1 MNYHSISDNIGDK
14 NKPKGEHH
22 NMTGI
27 ATILVLAALIGFF
40 LGLLGIIKGNVKLL
54 KLKTRKASLLFLLL
68 SLVLFMVG
76 GAMLPSETTTT
87 SPDVKQ
93 EKAQSEKEIVK
104 EQTEAPKLEEQVEKK
119 VEKVLDKEEVG
130 TETDELA
137 KLEVHFV
144 DVGQGAAQ
152 IILTPAG
159 KVMVIDG
166 GNNDDEERMVSYLN
180 KLGVKKVDILVGTH
194 PDADHIG
201 GIDAV
206 IDAFDIGKIYMP
218 KVQKDTQTFESV
230 LRAVQNKGLKVTTA
244 KAGIDL
250 DLDSALSTKMIGPI
264 AASDPDNNEMSAI
277 IRLEYGDHSFLLTGD
292 AGVDTEADLI
302 QSGSELK
309 STVLLVG
316 HHGSDYATSPA
327 FLQAVQPEYAVI
339 QVGKNSY
346 GHPTAGVLRRVT
358 NAGAKIYRND
368 TDGTIVFTTN
378 GKTISVD
385 KNPWT
390 YVGNEKKDTAKTTP
404 VPPPK
409 PTPAPSPEPSPAPA
423 EKKPE
428 ASISKTGTIKATAS
442 IDNAS
447 PNQNENVTVTVKVS
461 DVNGKPV
468 SNANVTLNLAFKS
481 TITTYEGVTDT
492 NGIASIPFRI
502 GRAAAG
508 YTVKGDITVTA
519 NGQTAKAS
527 TAFTPK

>member
-1 MNYHSISDNIGDK
+1 
-14 NKPKGEHH
+14 
-22 NMTGI
+22 MTGI
-27 ATILVLAALIGFF
+27 ATILVLAALMGFF
-40 LGLLGIIKGNVKLL
+40 LGVLGIIKGNVKLL
-54 KLKTRKASLLFLLL
+54 KLKTRKASFLFLLF
-68 SLVLFMVG
+68 SLVLFIVG
-76 GAMLPSETTTT
+76 GAMLPSETTT
-87 SPDVKQ
+87 SPEVKQ
-93 EKAQSEKEIVK
+93 DVQQSEKEIVK
-104 EQTEAPKLEEQVEKK
+104 EKTESPKIEKK
-119 VEKVLDKEEVG
+119 VEKVIDKEEVG
-130 TETDELA
+130 TETDESA
-137 KLEVHFV
+137 KLEVHFL

-152 IILTPAG
+152 IIITPAG
-159 KVMVIDG
+159 SVMVIDG
-166 GNNDDEERMVSYLN
+166 GNNDDEDRMVSYLN

-244 KAGIDL
+244 KAGINL
-250 DLDSALSTKMIGPI
+250 ELDSAISTKMIGPL

-277 IRLEYGDHSFLLTGD
+277 LRLEYGNHSFLLTGD

-302 QSGSELK
+302 QSGAKLK
-309 STVLLVG
+309 STVLLLG
-316 HHGSDYATSPA
+316 HHGSDHSTSTA

-346 GHPTAGVLRRVT
+346 GHPTAGVLSKVT

-378 GKTISVD
+378 GKTISVN

-390 YVGNEKKDTAKTTP
+390 FVGNEQKDTAKTTP
-404 VPPPK
+404 VPTPK
-409 PTPAPSPEPSPAPA
+409 PNPAPA

-428 ASISKTGTIKATAS
+428 ASISKTGIKATAS
-442 IDNAS
+442 IDNQA
-447 PNQNENVTVTVKVS
+447 PTQNENITVTVKVS
-461 DVNGKPV
+461 DENGKPV
-468 SNANVTLNLAFKS
+468 SNANVSLKLAFKS
-481 TITTYEGVTDT
+481 TDTTYNGVTDT

-508 YTVKGDITVTA
+508 YTVKGDVTVTA

>member
-1 MNYHSISDNIGDK
+1 
-14 NKPKGEHH
+14 
-22 NMTGI
+22 MTGI
-27 ATILVLAALIGFF
+27 AIILVLAALIGFF

-54 KLKTRKASLLFLLL
+54 KLKNRKASFLFLLL
-68 SLVLFMVG
+68 SLVLFFVG
-76 GAMLPSETTTT
+76 GAMLPSETAT
-87 SPDVKQ
+87 SPAVKQ
-93 EKAQSEKEIVK
+93 EVKQSEKETVK
-104 EQTEAPKLEEQVEKK
+104 EKTESPKIEKVEKK
-119 VEKVLDKEEVG
+119 VEKVIDKEEVG
-130 TETDELA
+130 TETDESA

-152 IILTPAG
+152 IIITPAG

-206 IDAFDIGKIYMP
+206 IDAFDIGKVYMP
-218 KVQKDTQTFESV
+218 KIQKDTLTFESV

-250 DLDSALSTKMIGPI
+250 DLDSAISTKMIGPL

-277 IRLEYGDHSFLLTGD
+277 IRLEYGNHSFLLTGD

-302 QSGSELK
+302 QSGAELK

-316 HHGSDYATSPA
+316 HHGSDHSTSPA
-327 FLQAVQPEYAVI
+327 FLQTVQPEYAVI

-346 GHPTAGVLRRVT
+346 GHPTAGVLSKVT

-368 TDGTIVFTTN
+368 KDGTIVFTTN

-385 KNPWT
+385 KNSWT
-390 YVGNEKKDTAKTTP
+390 YVGTEQKDTTKTTP
-404 VPPPK
+404 VP
-409 PTPAPSPEPSPAPA
+409 TPA

-442 IDNAS
+442 IDNAT
-447 PNQNENVTVTVKVS
+447 PNPNENITVTVKVS

-468 SNANVTLNLAFKS
+468 SNANVSLNLAFKS
-481 TITTYEGVTDT
+481 TDTTYEGVTDT

-519 NGQTAKAS
+519 NGQTANAS

>member
-1 MNYHSISDNIGDK
+1 
-14 NKPKGEHH
+14 
-22 NMTGI
+22 MTGI
-27 ATILVLAALIGFF
+27 AAILVLGALIGFF
-40 LGLLGIIKGNVKLL
+40 LGLVGIIKGNVKLL
-54 KLKTRKASLLFLLL
+54 KLKTRKASFLFLFL
-68 SLVLFMVG
+68 SLVLFIVG
-76 GAMLPSETTTT
+76 GAMLPSETT
-87 SPDVKQ
+87 SSFGVKQ
-93 EKAQSEKEIVK
+93 EKPQSEKGTVK
-104 EQTEAPKLEEQVEKK
+104 EQSETPKHDEKIK
-119 VEKVLDKEEVG
+119 DKEEVG
-130 TETDELA
+130 TEADKSG

-152 IILTPAG
+152 IIITPAG

-180 KLGVKKVDILVGTH
+180 ELGVKKVDILVGTH

-230 LRAVQNKGLKVTTA
+230 LRAVQNKGLKVSTA

-250 DLDSALSTKMIGPI
+250 ELDGALSTKMIGPI
-264 AASDPDNNEMSAI
+264 AAFDPDNNEMSAI
-277 IRLEYGDHSFLLTGD
+277 IRLEYGKNSFLLTGD
-292 AGVDTEADLI
+292 AGVNTEADLI
-302 QSGSELK
+302 QSGAELK

-316 HHGSDYATSPA
+316 HHGSDHSTSPA
-327 FLQAVQPEYAVI
+327 FLKAVQPEYAVI

-346 GHPTAGVLRRVT
+346 GHPTAGVLSKVSD
-358 NAGAKIYRND
+358 AGAKIYRND
-368 TDGTIVFTTN
+368 TDGTIVFTSN

-390 YVGNEKKDTAKTTP
+390 YVGNKQKDTAKTTQ
-404 VPPPK
+404 
-409 PTPAPSPEPSPAPA
+409 PSPAPA
-423 EKKPE
+423 EQKPE
-428 ASISKTGTIKATAS
+428 ASIAKTGTIKATAS
-442 IDNAS
+442 IDNAT

-461 DVNGKPV
+461 DGNGRPV

-481 TITTYEGVTDT
+481 TNTTYEGVTDT
-492 NGIASIPFRI
+492 NGQASIPFRI

-508 YTVKGDITVTA
+508 YTIEGDISVTA

-527 TAFTPK
+527 TALTPK